1 MMDLQLNGKIV
12 RIPDDQ
18 HDEPLVWVLHDTL
31 QLNGTRYGC
40 GAGFCGC
47 CTVLIDGQPARACQT
62 KASDVGSKS
71 LRTLEGLAQD
81 AKLHPVQQ
89 AFLDN
94 PLQCCYC
101 MSGHIMT
108 AVALLEKNPNPT
120 DSEIDDAMTINLCRC
135 GGYNAIRANVKRAA
149 AIKRGAA

>member
-1 MMDLQLNGKIV
+1 MNLQLNGQLV

-18 HDEPLVWVLHDTL
+18 RDEPLVWVLHDTL

-40 GAGFCGC
+40 GVGLCGC
-47 CTVLIDGQPARACQT
+47 CSVLIDGQLVRACLT
-62 KASDVGSKS
+62 KVGDVENKP
-71 LRTLEGLAQD
+71 LKTLEGLAQGD
-81 AKLHPVQQ
+81 QLHPVQQ
-89 AFLDN
+89 AFQEN

-108 AVALLEKNPNPT
+108 AVALLEKNPNPS
-120 DSEIDDAMTINLCRC
+120 DAEIDDAMTINLCRC
-135 GGYNAIRANVKRAA
+135 GGYNTIRANVKRAV